1 MLDVSK
7 HALSVLETSVDAI
20 ITIDRVGTMLIV
32 NSAAERLF
40 QYDRADLI
48 GSPIAKLMPEPDRS
62 QHPQYIDRFLNTGE
76 ARIIGIGREV
86 VGKKAD
92 GTLFPLELSVSQ
104 LDLDGEIYFT
114 GVMRDITKRRNLEL
128 EVLRISDFERQRI
141 GQDLHDGLGQML
153 TGISLITQHL
163 ARKLDQQSNAL
174 ANEANEIVSHLQEAD
189 RFARALSR
197 TLVPIP
203 VDEKGLKR
211 TFQTLC
217 SQIGRLYDVTCNF
230 LADESAFTHV
240 ERIPRA
246 ATNIYRIIQEATTNA
261 VRHGGASKITI
272 SLREN
277 SQGIQL
283 TIRDN
288 GKGFSGDEDQSNG
301 LGIQSMR
308 YRAHVLG
315 GKLRIDRLEAQG
327 GVSIVVTIPRW
338 VSPQGPQ

>member
-1 MLDVSK
+1 MLDISK

-40 QYDRADLI
+40 QYSRTALV
-48 GSPIAKLMPEPDRS
+48 GSPIAMLMPEPDRS
-62 QHPQYIDRFLNTGE
+62 QHPQYLDRFLQTGE
-76 ARIIGIGREV
+76 ARIIGVGREV

-104 LDLDGEIYFT
+104 LDLEGEIYFT
-114 GVMRDITKRRNLEL
+114 GVMRDISKRRNLEL
-128 EVLRISDFERQRI
+128 EVLQIADFERQRI

-163 ARKLDQQSNAL
+163 ARTLDEQSNAL
-174 ANEANEIVSHLQEAD
+174 ASEAGQIVSHLQEAD

-203 VDEKGLKR
+203 VDEKGLR
-211 TFQTLC
+211 HTLELLC
-217 SQIGRLYDVTCNF
+217 SQIGRLYDVFCSF
-230 LADESAFTHV
+230 SADESV
-240 ERIPRA
+240 LSKIERIPRA

-261 VRHGGASKITI
+261 VRHGKATKLAIALS
-272 SLREN
+272 EN
-277 SQGIQL
+277 SQGLQL
-283 TIRDN
+283 SVRDN
-288 GKGFSGDEDQSNG
+288 GRGFSDEDEHSNG

-315 GKLRIDRLEAQG
+315 GKLRIVRSDAQG
-327 GVSIVVTIPRW
+327 GANIVVTIPRW
-338 VSPQGPQ
+338 VTPQGPQ

>member
-62 QHPQYIDRFLNTGE
+62 QHPQYIDRFLKTGE

-203 VDEKGLKR
+203 VDEKGLER

-217 SQIGRLYDVTCNF
+217 SQIGRLYDVTCDF
-230 LADESAFTHV
+230 LADESAIANV

-261 VRHGGASKITI
+261 VRHGSSTKLSI

-288 GKGFSGDEDQSNG
+288 GNGFSGDEKESNG

-308 YRAHVLG
+308 YRAHILG
-315 GKLRIDRLEAQG
+315 GKLRIDRLEAHG
-327 GVSIVVTIPRW
+327 GVRIVVTIPRW
-338 VSPQGPQ
+338 VTRQES